1 MMITARTVGV
11 RRQALEP
18 EPGLGERDHFVLIHH
33 TLLALGRRGLKGTP
47 LPSLSISGGSHTPK
61 LDGTRWWFVVA
72 DGATVAEV
80 EAGISGTRGVP
91 PGMTE
96 AALERLLEERACR
109 FPVETR
115 LRDLLEASPLRGQR
129 QLARSG
135 DEVPTGL
142 PLRR

>member
-1 MMITARTVGV
+1 MTRISARYTQRAIGKLQRNETQCNVAAV
-11 RRQALEP
+11 FA
-18 EPGLGERDHFVLIHH
+18 GEV
-33 TLLALGRRGLKGTP
+33 
-47 LPSLSISGGSHTPK
+47 TPK
-61 LDGTRWWFVVA
+61 GFDGTRWWFVVA